1 MADRDRD
8 TLGKPRNARPRDRLG
23 RPLAWGEEGFPTMP
37 DDLDLEPDEAVTE
50 AQRLLDHD
58 LPFHAHEVLES
69 AWKKAPSTERGLWQ
83 GLAQLAVAVTHQMRG
98 NPAGAVSLLRQG
110 RHRIAAFAD
119 DPPHALD
126 IGGLV
131 AWADH
136 LIVELDCDAPPD
148 TVPVPRL
155 RVP

>member
-8 TLGKPRNARPRDRLG
+8 TLGKPRNARPEIVWAPARVG
-23 RPLAWGEEGFPTMP
+23 RGRVSDDA
-37 DDLDLEPDEAVTE
+37 DDLDLDPGEAITE

-69 AWKKAPSTERGLWQ
+69 AWKKAPHEERGLWQ

-110 RHRIAAFAD
+110 RHRIVPFED

-126 IGGLV
+126 IT
-131 AWADH
+131 AWSRGPITSSSNSIETRNPTH
-136 LIVELDCDAPPD
+136 I
-148 TVPVPRL
+148 PVPRL
-155 RVP
+155 RMP